1 MVETEFLTLTE
12 PADLECFRSGWTG
25 EVLVDRLRA
34 TGQDGTEQDGM
45 VVGYSED
52 PAGLF
57 VVWDNG

>member
-12 PADLECFRSGWTG
+12 PADLGCFRKLGAG
-25 EVLVDRLRA
+25 ELVVGHLRA
-34 TGQDGTEQDGM
+34 TGQDGTEQDGL
-45 VVGYSED
+45 VVGYSEE